1 MDVDKLSNC
10 VIGAAI
16 DVHKALGP
24 GLLELAYET
33 CLCRELELRGID
45 YRRQVELPIVYK
57 ELSLDCGY
65 RLDILIEDKIVIELK
80 CVEKLLPIHDAQLLT
95 YLKLGGWRLGMILNF
110 NVPLLRYGI
119 RRKVLNLSNV

>member
-10 VIGAAI
+10 VIAAAI

>member
-1 MDVDKLSNC
+1 MPRT
-10 VIGAAI
+10 G
-16 DVHKALGP
+16 
-24 GLLELAYET
+24 
-33 CLCRELELRGID
+33 LRGID
-45 YRRQVELPIVYK
+45 YRRQVELPLVYE

-95 YLKLGGWRLGMILNF
+95 YLKLGGWRLGMIFNF

>member
-10 VIGAAI
+10 VIAAAI

-119 RRKVLNLSNV
+119 RRKVLNLSDV